1 MGRHNAGSAAT
12 TAASA
17 RPMPTLDEINR
28 HSPREFSAAFGAV
41 YEHSPWIAE
50 RAFARRP
57 FASRLDLALALYRVV
72 QEAGEDEKV
81 ALIRAHPEL
90 AGREAQAGTLTAES
104 TREQAAAGL
113 GALSPDEAAELRR
126 LNAQYRA
133 AFGFPFVICAR
144 QNRRDAILGTL
155 RARLSNTRE
164 QEIANAIAQI
174 GEIARLRI
182 ADLVS

>member
-1 MGRHNAGSAAT
+1 M
-12 TAASA
+12 
-17 RPMPTLDEINR
+17 
-28 HSPREFSAAFGAV
+28 
-41 YEHSPWIAE
+41 
-50 RAFARRP
+50 
-57 FASRLDLALALYRVV
+57 
-72 QEAGEDEKV
+72 
-81 ALIRAHPEL
+81 
-90 AGREAQAGTLTAES
+90 S
-104 TREQAAAGL
+104 THEQAAAGL
-113 GALSPDEAAELRR
+113 GTLSPDEAAELRR

-144 QNRRDAILGTL
+144 QNRKDAILGTL

>member
-1 MGRHNAGSAAT
+1 MALTLEQLNKASLDDATQLLAG
-12 TAASA
+12 
-17 RPMPTLDEINR
+17 L
-28 HSPREFSAAFGAV
+28 

-57 FASRLDLALALYRVV
+57 FASPLDLQLALYGVV
-72 QEAGEDEKV
+72 QGASDGEKL

-90 AGREAQAGTLTAES
+90 AGREAQAGTLTPAS
-104 TREQAAAGL
+104 TREPAAAGHGTL
-113 GALSPDEAAELRR
+113 TPEEAVELRG
-126 LNAQYRA
+126 LNARYVST
-133 AFGFPFVICAR
+133 FGFPFVICAR

-155 RARLSNTRE
+155 RARLANTRE

-182 ADLVS
+182 ADMVES

>member
-1 MGRHNAGSAAT
+1 
-12 TAASA
+12 
-17 RPMPTLDEINR
+17 MPTLAEINR
-28 HSPREFSAAFGAV
+28 YTPQQFSAAFGAV

-57 FASRLDLALALYRVV
+57 FASPLDLQLALYGVV
-72 QEAGEDEKV
+72 QGASDGEKL

-90 AGREAQAGTLTAES
+90 AGREAQAGTLTPAS

-113 GALSPDEAAELRR
+113 GTLTPEEAVELRG
-126 LNAQYRA
+126 LNARYVST
-133 AFGFPFVICAR
+133 FGFPFVICAR

-155 RARLSNTRE
+155 RARLANTRE

-182 ADLVS
+182 ADMVES

>member
-1 MGRHNAGSAAT
+1 
-12 TAASA
+12 
-17 RPMPTLDEINR
+17 MPTLAEINR
-28 HSPREFSAAFGAV
+28 YTPQQFSSAFGTV

-57 FASRLDLALALYRVV
+57 FASPLDLQLALYGVV
-72 QEAGEDEKV
+72 QGASEGEKL

-90 AGREAQAGTLTAES
+90 AGREAQAGTLTTAS

-113 GALSPDEAAELRR
+113 GKLSPDEAAELRR
-126 LNAQYRA
+126 LNARYVST
-133 AFGFPFVICAR
+133 FGFPFVICAR
-144 QNRRDAILGTL
+144 QNRKDAILGTL

-182 ADLVS
+182 ADLVE

>member
-1 MGRHNAGSAAT
+1 
-12 TAASA
+12 
-17 RPMPTLDEINR
+17 MPTLAEINR
-28 HSPREFSAAFGAV
+28 YTPQQFSSAFGAV

-57 FASRLDLALALYRVV
+57 FASPLDLQLALYGVV
-72 QEAGEDEKV
+72 QGASDGEKL

-90 AGREAQAGTLTAES
+90 AGREAQAGTLTPAS

-113 GALSPDEAAELRR
+113 GTLTPEEAVELRG
-126 LNAQYRA
+126 LNARYVST
-133 AFGFPFVICAR
+133 FGFPFVICAR

-155 RARLSNTRE
+155 RARLANTRE

-182 ADLVS
+182 ADMVES

>member
-1 MGRHNAGSAAT
+1 
-12 TAASA
+12 
-17 RPMPTLDEINR
+17 MPTLDEINR
-28 HSPREFSAAFGAV
+28 YTPREFSAAFGAV

-50 RAFARRP
+50 RAFGRRP
-57 FASRLDLALALYRVV
+57 FASLLDLHLALFGAV
-72 QEAGEDEKV
+72 QGASADEKV

-90 AGREAQAGTLTAES
+90 AGKEAQAGTLTDAS

-113 GALSPDEAAELRR
+113 GTLSPDENAELAR

-144 QNRRDAILGTL
+144 QNRKDAILGTL

-182 ADLVS
+182 ADLVR

>member
-1 MGRHNAGSAAT
+1 
-12 TAASA
+12 
-17 RPMPTLDEINR
+17 MPTLAEINR
-28 HSPREFSAAFGAV
+28 YTPQQFSAAFGAV

-57 FASRLDLALALYRVV
+57 FASPLDLQLALYGVV
-72 QEAGEDEKV
+72 QGASDGEKL

-90 AGREAQAGTLTAES
+90 AGREAQAGTLTPAS

-113 GALSPDEAAELRR
+113 GTLTPQEAVELRG
-126 LNAQYRA
+126 LNARYVST
-133 AFGFPFVICAR
+133 FGFPFVICAR

-155 RARLSNTRE
+155 RARLANTRE

-182 ADLVS
+182 ADMVES

>member
-1 MGRHNAGSAAT
+1 
-12 TAASA
+12 
-17 RPMPTLDEINR
+17 MPTLDDINR
-28 HSPREFSAAFGAV
+28 YTPRQFSAAFGAV

-57 FASRLDLALALYRVV
+57 FASRLELQLALYGVV
-72 QEAGEDEKV
+72 QGASDDEKV

-90 AGREAQAGTLTAES
+90 AGREARAGTLTAES

-113 GALSPDEAAELRR
+113 GELAAEEVAELRR
-126 LNAQYRA
+126 MNVLYASR
-133 AFGFPFVICAR
+133 FGFPFVICAR
-144 QNRRDAILGTL
+144 QNRKDAILGTL
-155 RARLSNTRE
+155 RARLSNARE

-182 ADLVS
+182 ADLVE

>member
-1 MGRHNAGSAAT
+1 
-12 TAASA
+12 
-17 RPMPTLDEINR
+17 MPTLAEINR
-28 HSPREFSAAFGAV
+28 YTPQQFSSAVGTV

-57 FASRLDLALALYRVV
+57 FASPLDLQLALYGVV
-72 QEAGEDEKV
+72 QGASDGEKL

-90 AGREAQAGTLTAES
+90 AGREAQAGTLTSAS

-113 GALSPDEAAELRR
+113 GTLSPDEAAELRR
-126 LNAQYRA
+126 LNARYVST
-133 AFGFPFVICAR
+133 FGFPFVICAR
-144 QNRRDAILGTL
+144 QNRKDAILGTL

-182 ADLVS
+182 ADLVE